1 MPDRNIN
8 PQILNEIKKQ
18 CGNDNSLRVFLYEL
32 VYKEAENISGW
43 WYKETYKELLEKQ
56 SANWSNS
63 DED

>member
-1 MPDRNIN
+1 MSNRNIN

-18 CGNDNSLRVFLYEL
+18 CKGDNSMRVFLYEL

-43 WYKETYKELLEKQ
+43 WWKETYKELLKTH
-56 SANWSNS
+56 SANWSTS